1 MLGRAAERL
10 GDSNPVPHGR
20 EDDLLARMT
29 AVWLRYTTAA
39 TLQTYVV
46 ALPFFSCLLSFG
58 NRTYNSFFCTCSL
71 LGDSPRLRTDL
82 FFSYTPKSHLLPRQS
97 LQKPET
103 EEAMGS
109 PLL

>member
-1 MLGRAAERL
+1 MPLKRL
-10 GDSNPVPHGR
+10 GDTILIPHGR